1 MQDDVGSTSS
11 ASNRPGRADETLF
24 AEALQA
30 VTDLQSLTAE
40 GGSAAS
46 AITDAVEETLIE
58 EIETASGDFGHPDHY
73 VPPVINADATADLEA
88 ARPGT
93 QPAPLLR
100 QSSVGIDNQ
109 VPLLCDDAEQFTN
122 SLDWSRLLRAL
133 LPRTSLLSELR
144 LLLGALAPLWC
155 TTLMDTAGSRIV
167 PLLVRLVYMFAGARL
182 LAIVYQAVGVF
193 ALLHL
198 PVFEWKSLVLKGSF
212 GWASTTAL
220 VAVLCSCLSMS
231 GVDAT
236 AWADLSAQ
244 THFVPTCYW
253 MLCTAV
259 SKPLVEAWVQLYL
272 NSLRLYHYEHRAQ
285 EAHSAQ
291 TALRVLVSAARAAIR
306 SRKSGPTATKIR
318 STCLS
323 KSADDLPTAVSIGS
337 MSGTTTTAPAL
348 PLSRPVEAESG
359 SGWSHF
365 FSVLDDL
372 AGPLEF
378 GAEFDD
384 ASSLTQARKR
394 ALKVF
399 RILSTQA
406 ELQGASSSTGTGAGT
421 GDGGAGA
428 APASVAGAGVL
439 DRAVLIRWA
448 SRRVCVPITEAGV
461 TALFKT
467 TDPIDEDGFVACV
480 ERCYKEQR
488 MITASVASFDRTNAL
503 FHRACMSV
511 WAGCVVFAL
520 LLVWGVS
527 LTSIII
533 PFFTVL
539 GTLIL
544 IMGRAPGELVSGALY
559 SLFLRPFDIGDRIT
573 ISKPGE
579 KAVLYSLLVREI
591 GIARTHFLTV
601 NGELLHIENHVL
613 RDMSMVN
620 LSRSGPLTLLVE
632 IKVSIT
638 TPASKMT
645 ELVDSIKLF
654 AAEKESDWTAI
665 DAIFSDTNFDAGYL
679 SLSIWASSKHAA
691 AEVGLVN
698 SAKSLLILFIHA
710 YMQSANIES
719 VQPLVPV
726 KLSNGVP
733 SSLKEVLSAS

>member
-1 MQDDVGSTSS
+1 
-11 ASNRPGRADETLF
+11 
-24 AEALQA
+24 
-30 VTDLQSLTAE
+30 
-40 GGSAAS
+40 
-46 AITDAVEETLIE
+46 
-58 EIETASGDFGHPDHY
+58 
-73 VPPVINADATADLEA
+73 
-88 ARPGT
+88 
-93 QPAPLLR
+93 
-100 QSSVGIDNQ
+100 
-109 VPLLCDDAEQFTN
+109 
-122 SLDWSRLLRAL
+122 
-133 LPRTSLLSELR
+133 
-144 LLLGALAPLWC
+144 
-155 TTLMDTAGSRIV
+155 
-167 PLLVRLVYMFAGARL
+167 
-182 LAIVYQAVGVF
+182 
-193 ALLHL
+193 
-198 PVFEWKSLVLKGSF
+198 
-212 GWASTTAL
+212 
-220 VAVLCSCLSMS
+220 
-231 GVDAT
+231 
-236 AWADLSAQ
+236 
-244 THFVPTCYW
+244 
-253 MLCTAV
+253 
-259 SKPLVEAWVQLYL
+259 
-272 NSLRLYHYEHRAQ
+272 
-285 EAHSAQ
+285 
-291 TALRVLVSAARAAIR
+291 
-306 SRKSGPTATKIR
+306 
-318 STCLS
+318 
-323 KSADDLPTAVSIGS
+323 
-337 MSGTTTTAPAL
+337 
-348 PLSRPVEAESG
+348 
-359 SGWSHF
+359 
-365 FSVLDDL
+365 
-372 AGPLEF
+372 
-378 GAEFDD
+378 
-384 ASSLTQARKR
+384 
-394 ALKVF
+394 
-399 RILSTQA
+399 
-406 ELQGASSSTGTGAGT
+406 
-421 GDGGAGA
+421 
-428 APASVAGAGVL
+428 
-439 DRAVLIRWA
+439 
-448 SRRVCVPITEAGV
+448 
-461 TALFKT
+461 
-467 TDPIDEDGFVACV
+467 
-480 ERCYKEQR
+480 
-488 MITASVASFDRTNAL
+488 
-503 FHRACMSV
+503 MSV